1 MSLAYDDIAHS
12 KHTEDHPC
20 SEEFCLPK
28 CQHSQERQGA
38 QRAEAPNVVLM
49 STSSAER
56 AARRISRRIVE
67 IMRSRGLVFTSYR
80 GQWDDVLKEDEI
92 AAIIREEVTQNVCGL
107 NCSCHE
113 DGELCHQCCMV
124 PARSSGEPKGEGK
137 SK

>member
-38 QRAEAPNVVLM
+38 A
-49 STSSAER
+49 SAER
-56 AARRISRRIVE
+56 AARRIINAWNNCLLDDAPQPDVE
-67 IMRSRGLVFTSYR
+67 S
-80 GQWDDVLKEDEI
+80 I
-92 AAIIREEVTQNVCGL
+92 AAIIREEVAQNVCGL

-124 PARSSGEPKGEGK
+124 PARSSGEPKGD